1 MKTLLSFFLF
11 FCCSLSITLSAQDF
25 AHPALWLKALPDSFM
40 LYDVRGNTDRIV
52 PFPAANKLQPAFIN
66 GHPAVVLDGASNY
79 FSFVT
84 DSLPKTRQLT
94 VMIAYTS
101 NEPDSTLGIWF
112 LRNTDKKHIFLTGN
126 TIGNGRRRIPYSM
139 PAEKNAIVNTSVHI
153 LDKAALSLTGSDTLY
168 IGRSDSL
175 YFRGQI
181 AEFVVAG
188 NISPRERR
196 QWQTYLSLKYGAS
209 MHRDDY
215 LSSWGSTL
223 WRFSTNRA
231 YSAGVAG
238 IGRDDFFGLVQHQSR
253 IGSDSV
259 SIAINRTQDLQHQH
273 PLTLHNRDFL
283 LWGHNGEA
291 LEPDGLLYYYRDSI
305 LVELEARRWLVRPTV
320 LSDTLYV
327 TEIVRAVST
336 GRDPSKLHLLINR
349 TEEFD
354 TRLTGVEIFR
364 PDSISGNKA
373 FYRNIVWDTDGSG
386 ADYFTFAYLHGNIHF
401 DTENTNESETGI
413 IGAEAIFTQAQL
425 FPNPVV
431 NNLHINY
438 TLTRQATIWFSLHNS
453 LGMPVRQTAPLNQAE
468 GYYGI
473 TIDMSGLPTGA
484 YTVYVHVD
492 DMILKKI
499 VIKT

>member
-1 MKTLLSFFLF
+1 MIIKLF
-11 FCCSLSITLSAQDF
+11 AQDF
-25 AHPALWLKALPDSFM
+25 AQPALWFKTFSDSVV
-40 LYDVRGNTDRIV
+40 LHDIWDNTERIA
-52 PFPAANKLQPAFIN
+52 PFPDRNKLKPASIN
-66 GHPAVVLDGASNY
+66 GHPAVDFVDAAAY

-84 DSLPKTRQLT
+84 DSLPETRQLT

-101 NEPDSTLGIWF
+101 YEPDSTLGIWF

-126 TIGNGRRRIPYSM
+126 TIGNGKRRIPYSM
-139 PAEKNAIVNTSVHI
+139 PAEKNAIVNTSVHV
-153 LDKAALSLTGSDTLY
+153 LDRDAVSLAGSDTLY

-175 YFRGQI
+175 YFQGKI

-223 WRFSTNRA
+223 WRYSANRA
-231 YSAGVAG
+231 YSSGIAG

-253 IGSDSV
+253 IGNDSV
-259 SIAINRTQDLQHQH
+259 TIAINGIQDLQHQH

-291 LEPDGLLYYYRDSI
+291 LEPAHLLYFFRDSI
-305 LVELEARRWLVRPTV
+305 PFELESRRWLMRPYI
-320 LSDTLYV
+320 SFDTIYT
-327 TEIVRAVST
+327 TEVMRAVAV
-336 GRDPSKLHLLINR
+336 GKDPAKLFLLINR
-349 TEEFD
+349 TEEFN
-354 TRLTGVEIFR
+354 TQLTGIEIYR

-373 FYRNIVWDTDGSG
+373 FFRNIVWDTDGSG
-386 ADYFTFAYLHGNIHF
+386 FDYFTFGYSLGNAQF
-401 DTENTNESETGI
+401 DTDNNTNAIHIS
-413 IGAEAIFTQAQL
+413 GAEAVFTEARL
-425 FPNPVV
+425 FPNPVI

-438 TLTRQATIWFSLHNS
+438 KLTRQATIWFSLHNS
-453 LGMPVRQTAPLNQAE
+453 LGMPVRQTAPLNQTE
-468 GYYGI
+468 GYHSI
-473 TIDMSGLPTGA
+473 TIDMSGQPTGA
-484 YTVYVHVD
+484 YTLYVHVD
-492 DMILKKI
+492 DMVLKKI